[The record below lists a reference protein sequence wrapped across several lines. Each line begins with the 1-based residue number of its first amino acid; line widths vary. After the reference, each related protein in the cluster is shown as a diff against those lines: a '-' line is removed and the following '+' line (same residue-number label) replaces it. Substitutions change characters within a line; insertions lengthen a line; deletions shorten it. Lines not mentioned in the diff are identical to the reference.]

1 VTGSLGLKQV
11 FPGPIRQLEFLAMDK
26 MFYTMPEACQKLA
39 ISEDKVR
46 EMVSS
51 GQLQE
56 FRDKDEL
63 VFKVE
68 QINLLAGVDE
78 DTGDVVIDLSGASAA
93 SNSDLELTGGSGME
107 LTGAEQ
113 DTSSQPPAAA
123 SDLGLS
129 AGLGLTGGSGM
140 DLGDSGSAAGLS
152 AFDTGAGMA
161 SDEDAGATRVGGDG
175 MDDDLTLE
183 TVGSGSGLMDLTRES
198 DDTSLGAEILDD
210 AWNSD
215 EEEFDEL
222 ANASGLFEAASP
234 DETALSGAVSPRAPK
249 PVMAGAPMAMFQ
261 ESYDGA
267 GSGLGAG
274 AAIGGIV
281 ALVVLL
287 IILIVELSG
296 STSALAMMIAGNM
309 WMWTGGI
316 AAVAII
322 AILAGMFIGKASE

>member
-1 VTGSLGLKQV
+1 
-11 FPGPIRQLEFLAMDK
+11 MDK
-26 MFYTMPEACQKLA
+26 MFYTMPEACQKLGK
-39 ISEDKVR
+39 SEDEVR
-46 EMVSS
+46 EMVNS

-78 DTGDVVIDLSGASAA
+78 DTGDVVIDLSGASA
-93 SNSDLELTGGSGME
+93 SSSSGLELTGDMG
-107 LTGAEQ
+107 LTGAEE
-113 DTSSQPPAAA
+113 SSAAPAPAGS

-152 AFDTGAGMA
+152 AFDTGADMA
-161 SDEDAGATRVGGDG
+161 GDDDAGATRVGDG

-215 EEEFDEL
+215 DDDEFDEL
-222 ANASGLFEAASP
+222 ANASGLFEAAAP
-234 DETALSGAVSPRAPK
+234 DETAVSGAIPAGTAQPA
-249 PVMAGAPMAMFQ
+249 MAGSPMAMFQ

-267 GSGLGAG
+267 GSGLAAG
-274 AAIGGIV
+274 AAIGGTI

-296 STSALAMMIAGNM
+296 TTSALAMMIAGSL

-316 AAVAII
+316 AAIAII

>member
-1 VTGSLGLKQV
+1 
-11 FPGPIRQLEFLAMDK
+11 MDK
-26 MFYTMPEACQKLA
+26 MFYTMPEACQKLGK
-39 ISEDKVR
+39 SEDEVR
-46 EMVSS
+46 EMVNS

-78 DTGDVVIDLSGASAA
+78 DTGDVVIDLSGASA
-93 SNSDLELTGGSGME
+93 SSSTGLELTDNMD
-107 LTGAEQ
+107 LTGAE
-113 DTSSQPPAAA
+113 DSGAAPAPTPTASSN
-123 SDLGLS
+123 LGLS

-152 AFDTGAGMA
+152 AFDTGADMA
-161 SDEDAGATRVGGDG
+161 GDDDAGATRVGDG

-215 EEEFDEL
+215 DEEEFDEL

-234 DETALSGAVSPRAPK
+234 DETAVSGAIPASGAPQ
-249 PVMAGAPMAMFQ
+249 PAMAGSPMAMFQ

-267 GSGLGAG
+267 GSGLAAG
-274 AAIGGIV
+274 AAIGGTI

-287 IILIVELSG
+287 IILVVELSG
-296 STSALAMMIAGNM
+296 TTSALAMMIAGSL

-316 AAVAII
+316 AAIAII